1 VSARV
6 GSLRDYLKELEK
18 TRKGKPEQVKEAL
31 EIYLDLW
38 KRAIDKGVVSL
49 DDEVESALSKIDE
62 AGGLYKVAED

>member
-1 VSARV
+1 MSARV